1 MQGMCLRKVADEF
14 NRDDRILFAK
24 PMKSMKKL
32 ITAWQ
37 YHLYNTR
44 MRIELNFRS
53 LKMFRG
59 LVTSLP
65 RSVDGYIGNYVY
77 SLLAHVLA

>member
-1 MQGMCLRKVADEF
+1 MSSF
-14 NRDDRILFAK
+14 NRK
-24 PMKSMKKL
+24 KVYGGEKKL
-32 ITAWQ
+32 ITEFQ

-53 LKMFRG
+53 LKMFYG

-65 RSVDGYIGNYVY
+65 RSINGYLANYLY
-77 SLLAHVLA
+77 AILSYHFA